1 VSTSSR
7 QVLNS
12 PDVAPAVGPYSH
24 AARVSG
30 ELLFLSGQIP
40 LDPVTSQIV
49 GDTPAEQARR
59 CLENLETIAKAGGS
73 SLTQAVKVTIYL
85 LDMAAFAEV
94 NEVYTEFFPSDPPAR
109 VTVAVAG
116 LPKGSLVEIDAVLAV
131 GA

>member
-1 VSTSSR
+1 MSVSSR
-7 QVLNS
+7 QILNS
-12 PDVAPAVGPYSH
+12 PDVAAAVGPYSH

-30 ELLFLSGQIP
+30 ELLFISGQIP
-40 LDPVTSQIV
+40 LDPVSSEIV

-59 CLENLETIAKAGGS
+59 CLENLEIIAKAGGG
-73 SLTQAVKVTIYL
+73 SLAHCVKVTIYL

-94 NEVYTEFFPSDPPAR
+94 NEVYAEFFPGDPPAR

-116 LPKGSLVEIDAVLAV
+116 LPKGALVEIDAVVAV

>member
-1 VSTSSR
+1 MSASSR
-7 QVLNS
+7 QILNS
-12 PDVAPAVGPYSH
+12 PDVAAALGPYSH

-30 ELLFLSGQIP
+30 ELLFISGQIP
-40 LDPVTSQIV
+40 LDPVTSEIV

-59 CLENLETIAKAGGS
+59 CLQNLDVIAKAGGS
-73 SLTQAVKVTIYL
+73 SLAQAVKVTIYL

-94 NEVYTEFFPSDPPAR
+94 NEAYAEFFPTDPPAR

-116 LPKGSLVEIDAVLAV
+116 LPKGSLVEIDAVVAV